1 MNKEDHSL
9 SDTRHEE
16 IRAQHKARLVDTC
29 SEAKLPKVIILAG
42 QPGAGKSG
50 LRNQALQ
57 HFPEDEPPTIV
68 DIDRLRESHPE
79 YQELLAKQKKEKDY
93 RSAASDVQY
102 DASNWGKEL
111 IADAREGRRNLII
124 DGTLKSPDKAE
135 ELCKRFKRDGYH
147 VEVHAIAVRYEDSW
161 LSVEKRYHQAIAEG
175 RKILRWVSKEVHD
188 EAYEGMGTSLERLNS
203 RESEDRIV
211 DQIKVYRRTFNDEK
225 GPRLLSDGAPGD
237 TNPAL
242 VLNDRRSQPR
252 TPEEQTD
259 YEDTTR
265 EVRDMILEQ
274 DPDLK
279 VSENKA
285 FVERASKIVPGE
297 NQIAETDGIQV
308 IDPG

>member
-1 MNKEDHSL
+1 M
-9 SDTRHEE
+9 
-16 IRAQHKARLVDTC
+16 
-29 SEAKLPKVIILAG
+29 
-42 QPGAGKSG
+42 
-50 LRNQALQ
+50 
-57 HFPEDEPPTIV
+57 
-68 DIDRLRESHPE
+68 
-79 YQELLAKQKKEKDY
+79 
-93 RSAASDVQY
+93 
-102 DASNWGKEL
+102 
-111 IADAREGRRNLII
+111 
-124 DGTLKSPDKAE
+124 
-135 ELCKRFKRDGYH
+135 
-147 VEVHAIAVRYEDSW
+147 
-161 LSVEKRYHQAIAEG
+161 
-175 RKILRWVSKEVHD
+175 
-188 EAYEGMGTSLERLNS
+188 
-203 RESEDRIV
+203 
-211 DQIKVYRRTFNDEK
+211 YRRTFNDEK

-242 VLNDRRSQPR
+242 VLNDKRSQPR